1 MKNNYSSEAGSFG
14 APLADLRAKESFSI
28 HDGDVATHRERI
40 SLLQNKDEWFLRF
53 QSLPE
58 WAADVKE
65 WSRLLAGCG
74 FPTQLHVDIRA
85 MGNCWELH
93 GALHA
98 LLNAQKAKK
107 DVITLFVY
115 IPLSLL
121 QADNQFCFEM
131 LVYAVLETECI

>member
-1 MKNNYSSEAGSFG
+1 MGNNDSSEAGRFG
-14 APLADLRAKESFSI
+14 ALTDLRAKATFTI
-28 HDGDVATHRERI
+28 HNGDITAHRSRI
-40 SLLQNKDEWFLRF
+40 PLLQNKDEWFLRF
-53 QSLPE
+53 QSLPD
-58 WAADVKE
+58 WAGDDRE
-65 WSRLLAGCG
+65 WSTLLAGCG
-74 FPTQLHVDIRA
+74 FPTHLHVDIRA

-98 LLNAQKAKK
+98 LLNALKAKK